1 MSFKLISCEVFSREM
16 YKELL
21 ESPNTVFPV
30 FTQKMSHVSP
40 ASLRD
45 SIQQEINKTEPERFD
60 YILLGYGLCGNA
72 VNEIYTEK
80 IPLVIPRAH
89 DCCTILLGSKESY
102 KAHFAHRPSCRWTSG
117 GYMETGDMN
126 LRENES
132 YIYFCSNLS
141 YKELVEKYGED
152 NALYIIESLAP
163 KDGNDNTIIYIE
175 TPPYEK
181 LNLREKAEKEA
192 LNKGCEFELIEG
204 NVRLFHMLINGIWP
218 KEEFLIVPPGH
229 HVEAVYDQDQVIKAV
244 PGLRP
249 CT

>member
-1 MSFKLISCEVFSREM
+1 MRFKLISCEVFCREI

-30 FTQKMSHVSP
+30 FTQKMSHVYPSGM
-40 ASLRD
+40 RD
-45 SIQQEINKTEPERFD
+45 LIQQEINNTDPGRFD

-72 VNEIYTEK
+72 VNGVYSK
-80 IPLVIPRAH
+80 AIPLVIPRAH

-102 KAHFAHRPSCRWTSG
+102 KAHFAHRPSCCWTSG
-117 GYMETGDMN
+117 GYMESGDMD

-152 NALYIIESLAP
+152 NAHFIVESLTP
-163 KDGNDNTIIYIE
+163 KDNNENKAAYIH

-181 LNLREKAEKEA
+181 LNFREKAEKEA
-192 LNKGCEFELIEG
+192 KDKGYEFEIIEG
-204 NVRLFHMLINGIWP
+204 SLRLLHMLINGIWP
-218 KEEFLIVPPGH
+218 EEEFLIVPPGYR
-229 HVEAVYDQDQVIKAV
+229 VEAVYDQDQVIKAV
-244 PGLRP
+244 PG
-249 CT
+249 